1 MATNNTPNHKDTEE
15 INDTQLD
22 ISANKQGIHLEL
34 GIPWQHLPR
43 MTKIGGIIL
52 SHLFTLGLTTF
63 VNLPSLPPPLDRP
76 TPQVEKL
83 ECPSPKQPAK
93 INLE

>member
-1 MATNNTPNHKDTEE
+1 MANNNNPNHQDTKE

-22 ISANKQGIHLEL
+22 ISANNQGIHLEL
-34 GIPWQHLPR
+34 GISWQRLPI
-43 MTKIGGIIL
+43 MTKIGGFIL
-52 SHLFTLGLTTF
+52 SHLVTLGLTF
-63 VNLPSLPPPLDRP
+63 VNLPSLPPLLDRP

-83 ECPSPKQPAK
+83 ECPSPKQPTK